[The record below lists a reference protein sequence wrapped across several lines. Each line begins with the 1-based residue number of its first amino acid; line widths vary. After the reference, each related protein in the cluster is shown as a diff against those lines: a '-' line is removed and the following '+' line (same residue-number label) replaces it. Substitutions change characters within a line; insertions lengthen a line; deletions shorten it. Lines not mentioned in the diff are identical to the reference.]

1 MDDEKGQTDKKS
13 TTDGWKRVRER
24 TSVTVRGGRY
34 VAVIGTMAGQILLG
48 LALKLLISLHI
59 LFLSSLLCQSLLFC
73 QFYFLHFSP
82 PFFKKSFLASYPPPP
97 PFFFSI
103 IIWVSN
109 KQDTFWFPENDVQQW
124 YHLQVKTGKMLMPKK
139 GRMFV
144 FITSECAKAE
154 SGYRY

>member
-13 TTDGWKRVRER
+13 TTDGGKRVRER

-97 PFFFSI
+97 PFFFQLLFESVTNRIPFGFLKMMYNNGI
-103 IIWVSN
+103 ICKL
-109 KQDTFWFPENDVQQW
+109 KQEKCSC
-124 YHLQVKTGKMLMPKK
+124 LKK
-139 GRMFV
+139 G
-144 FITSECAKAE
+144 ECLC
-154 SGYRY
+154 S